1 MGGHCWQDGG
11 SKGFIGARNGYY
23 AMLGDNA
30 SQPHYV
36 SDAAPDAASWD
47 GGMKH
52 LRFDDALR
60 PAITQNLARRV
71 VAPLQAR
78 GLKRAAV
85 CVILTD
91 DGEGVASL
99 VLTLRAKRLST
110 HSGQFALPGG
120 RVDAGESAVDAALR
134 EAREEIGLELAPEA
148 ILGWLDDYP
157 TRSGYLITPIVV
169 WAQSDAAMSAN
180 PTEVAEIYR
189 VRLAELGRP
198 GSPEFV
204 VIAESDQ
211 PVIRYP
217 LLGTLIHAPTAAVL
231 YQFME
236 VAVHGRATRVA
247 HLEQPV
253 WAWR

>member
-1 MGGHCWQDGG
+1 M
-11 SKGFIGARNGYY
+11 I
-23 AMLGDNA
+23 
-30 SQPHYV
+30 
-36 SDAAPDAASWD
+36 
-47 GGMKH
+47 H

-60 PAITQNLARRV
+60 ASIRHNLARCV
-71 VAPLQAR
+71 AAPLKAR

-85 CVILTD
+85 CVIVTD
-91 DGEGVASL
+91 GGAGGAAL
-99 VLTLRAKRLST
+99 VLTLRAKHLSA

-120 RVDAGESAVDAALR
+120 RVDAGESAADAALR
-134 EAREEIGLELAPEA
+134 EAREEIGLDLAPET

-157 TRSGYLITPIVV
+157 TRSGYLITPVVV
-169 WAQSDAAMSAN
+169 WAPEDAAMRAN
-180 PTEVAEIYR
+180 PAEVAEIYR
-189 VRLAELGRP
+189 VHLAELSRP

-204 VIAESDQ
+204 AIPESDQ

-236 VAVHGRATRVA
+236 VAVHGRATPVA

-253 WAWR
+253 WAWQ

>member
-1 MGGHCWQDGG
+1 
-11 SKGFIGARNGYY
+11 
-23 AMLGDNA
+23 
-30 SQPHYV
+30 
-36 SDAAPDAASWD
+36 
-47 GGMKH
+47 MKH
-52 LRFDDALR
+52 LRFDGTLRAAIRRNLALR
-60 PAITQNLARRV
+60 AA
-71 VAPLQAR
+71 APLPER

-91 DGEGVASL
+91 DGDGGAAL
-99 VLTLRAKRLST
+99 VLTLRAQHLSA
-110 HSGQFALPGG
+110 HSGQYALPGG

-169 WAQSDAAMSAN
+169 WAPDDAPMSAN
-180 PTEVAEIYR
+180 PAEVAEIYR
-189 VRLAELGRP
+189 VHLAELSRP

-204 VIAESDQ
+204 AIPESDQ

-236 VAVHGRATRVA
+236 VAVHGRATSVA

>member
-1 MGGHCWQDGG
+1 
-11 SKGFIGARNGYY
+11 
-23 AMLGDNA
+23 
-30 SQPHYV
+30 
-36 SDAAPDAASWD
+36 
-47 GGMKH
+47 MKH
-52 LRFDDALR
+52 LRFDARLRAAIRRNLALR
-60 PAITQNLARRV
+60 AA
-71 VAPLQAR
+71 APLQAR

-91 DGEGVASL
+91 DGEGGAAL
-99 VLTLRAKRLST
+99 VLTLRAQHLSA
-110 HSGQFALPGG
+110 HSGQYALPGG

-134 EAREEIGLELAPEA
+134 EVREEIGLELAPEA

-169 WAQSDAAMSAN
+169 WAPDDAPMSAN
-180 PTEVAEIYR
+180 PAEVAEIYR
-189 VRLAELGRP
+189 VHLAELSRP

-204 VIAESDQ
+204 AIPESDQ

-236 VAVHGRATRVA
+236 VAVHGRATSVA

>member
-1 MGGHCWQDGG
+1 
-11 SKGFIGARNGYY
+11 
-23 AMLGDNA
+23 
-30 SQPHYV
+30 
-36 SDAAPDAASWD
+36 
-47 GGMKH
+47 MKH
-52 LRFDDALR
+52 LLFDDALR
-60 PAITQNLARRV
+60 AAITRNLALRIA
-71 VAPLQAR
+71 APLEAR

-91 DGEGVASL
+91 DGEGGAAL
-99 VLTLRAKRLST
+99 VLTLRAQHLSA

-120 RVDAGESAVDAALR
+120 RVDAGESVVDAALR

-148 ILGWLDDYP
+148 VLGWLDDYP

-169 WAQSDAAMSAN
+169 WAPDGAAMSAN
-180 PTEVAEIYR
+180 PAEVAQIYR
-189 VRLAELGRP
+189 VQLAELSRP
-198 GSPEFV
+198 GAPEFV
-204 VIAESDQ
+204 AIPESDQ

-236 VAVHGRATRVA
+236 IGVHGRATRVA

>member
-1 MGGHCWQDGG
+1 MNQLRFNEVLRA
-11 SKGFIGARNGYY
+11 SVARNLSGR
-23 AMLGDNA
+23 A
-30 SQPHYV
+30 
-36 SDAAPDAASWD
+36 AAS
-47 GGMKH
+47 
-52 LRFDDALR
+52 L
-60 PAITQNLARRV
+60 PAH
-71 VAPLQAR
+71 

-85 CVILTD
+85 CLILTD
-91 DGEGVASL
+91 DGEGGAAL
-99 VLTLRAKRLST
+99 VLTLRAKHLSA
-110 HSGQFALPGG
+110 HSGQFAFPGG
-120 RVDAGESAVDAALR
+120 RVETGESALDAALR
-134 EAREEIGLELAPEA
+134 EAREEIGLDLSQDAV
-148 ILGWLDDYP
+148 LGRLDDYP

-169 WAQSDAAMSAN
+169 WAPDDARMHAN
-180 PTEVAEIYR
+180 PEEVEVIYR
-189 VRLAELGRP
+189 VHLAEIGRD

-204 VIAESDQ
+204 AIPESDQ

>member
-1 MGGHCWQDGG
+1 VKQ
-11 SKGFIGARNGYY
+11 
-23 AMLGDNA
+23 
-30 SQPHYV
+30 
-36 SDAAPDAASWD
+36 
-47 GGMKH
+47 
-52 LRFDDALR
+52 LRFDDSLR
-60 PAITQNLARRV
+60 ANISRNLARRGA
-71 VAPLQAR
+71 APLHGR

-91 DGEGVASL
+91 GGEGGAAL
-99 VLTLRAKRLST
+99 VLTLRSEHLSA

-134 EAREEIGLELAPEA
+134 EAHEEIGLELAPNA

-157 TRSGYLITPIVV
+157 TRSGYVITPIVV
-169 WAQSDAAMSAN
+169 WSPNDAAMSAN
-180 PTEVAEIYR
+180 PAEVAAIYR
-189 VRLAELGRP
+189 VPLDELCRP

-204 VIAESDQ
+204 AIPESDQ

-217 LLGTLIHAPTAAVL
+217 LLGTLIHAPTAAVI

-236 VAVHGRATRVA
+236 VGVHGRATRVA